1 MFIPGRIEFL
11 GKHTDY
17 CGGQSIVCAIDRGF
31 HADVEPRNDSNV
43 VMTNRDT
50 NETICLSIDR
60 PRTKPWHWAK
70 YAAEVIN
77 RIRHNFSAGHRLNGV
92 TITFSSDLP
101 RASGMSSSSALMI
114 LVYTAMA
121 ARNDLAIRDRF
132 KENISNGCEL
142 AEYLGCIENGQ
153 SFKDLAGSAGVG
165 TFGGSQDH
173 AAILLSR
180 AKSLSLFSFA
190 PLCEVTAFEF
200 PSDHTFI
207 IASSGV
213 VAAKTGAAR
222 EHYNRISLL
231 ARSAA
236 AAASETNGPLA
247 RVIEKIGMDELRD
260 RIAKTSSDYPA
271 GELLRRV
278 EQFYRE
284 SFEIIPQVAHLLA
297 TGIINETGELI
308 DASQKN
314 AERLLGN
321 QVKETIFLQR
331 IARKMGAIC
340 SSAFGAGFGGSVYA
354 VVKAAEAETFLYEWR
369 KAYLTK
375 FPHRSA
381 KANFFA
387 TRPSQAELR
396 PSETDFAASL

>member
-17 CGGQSIVCAIDRGF
+17 CGGRSIVCAVDRGF
-31 HADVEPRNDSNV
+31 HAEVEPRNDGNV

-50 NETICLSIDR
+50 NETITLPIAR

-70 YAAEVIN
+70 YAVEVIN
-77 RIRHNFSAGHRLNGV
+77 RLRNNFGGGHRLNGV
-92 TITFSSDLP
+92 SISFHSDLP
-101 RASGMSSSSALMI
+101 RASGISSSSALMI
-114 LVYTAMA
+114 LVFAAMA
-121 ARNDLAIRDRF
+121 AANDLTSRDRF
-132 KENISNGCEL
+132 KANITNGCEL

-153 SFKDLAGSAGVG
+153 SFKNLSGSAGVG

-173 AAILLSR
+173 AAILLSK
-180 AKSLSLFSFA
+180 AELLSLFSFA
-190 PLCEVTAFEF
+190 PLRDLAVFEF
-200 PSDHTFI
+200 PSDHCFV
-207 IASSGV
+207 IASSGLL
-213 VAAKTGAAR
+213 AAKTGAAR

-236 AAASETNGPLA
+236 AASETDGSLA
-247 RVIEKIGMDELRD
+247 HVIEKIGMDELRD
-260 RIAKTSSDYPA
+260 RIVKNSPDYPA
-271 GELLRRV
+271 GELLRRS

-284 SFEIIPQVAHLLA
+284 SFEIIPKVADLLA
-297 TGIINETGELI
+297 EGKINETGELI

-321 QVKETIFLQR
+321 QVEETIYLQR
-331 IARKMGAIC
+331 TAREIGAIC

-354 VVKAAEAETFLYEWR
+354 VVKNSDAESFHREWR
-369 KAYLTK
+369 KTYLNK

-396 PSETDFAASL
+396 PSETDFATSL

>member
-17 CGGQSIVCAIDRGF
+17 CGGRSIVCAIDRGF
-31 HADVEPRNDSNV
+31 HADVETRNDGNV
-43 VMTNRDT
+43 VITNCDT
-50 NETICLSIDR
+50 NETISLPIAR

-77 RIRHNFSAGHRLNGV
+77 RLRNNFGVGQRLNGV
-92 TITFSSDLP
+92 SISFHSDLP
-101 RASGMSSSSALMI
+101 RASGISSSSALMI
-114 LVYTAMA
+114 LVFAAMA
-121 ARNDLAIRDRF
+121 AANDLTSRERF
-132 KENISNGCEL
+132 KTNITNGCDL

-153 SFKDLAGSAGVG
+153 SFKNLTGSAGVG

-173 AAILLSR
+173 AAILLSK
-180 AKSLSLFSFA
+180 AGSLSLFSFA
-190 PLCEVTAFEF
+190 PLRDVATFEF
-200 PSDHTFI
+200 PSDHSFI

-213 VAAKTGAAR
+213 VAAKTGAVR
-222 EHYNRISLL
+222 VHYNRISLL

-236 AAASETNGPLA
+236 AASETVGPLSD
-247 RVIEKIGMDELRD
+247 VIEKIGIDELRD
-260 RIAKTSSDYPA
+260 RIAKTVSNYPVD
-271 GELLRRV
+271 ELLRRV

-284 SFEIIPQVAHLLA
+284 SFEIIPQVADRLA
-297 TGIINETGELI
+297 KGQINETGELI

-314 AERLLGN
+314 AELLLGN
-321 QVKETIFLQR
+321 QVDETIYLQR
-331 IARKMGAIC
+331 TAREIGAIC

-354 VVKAAEAETFLYEWR
+354 VVKNSEAEDFLCEWR

-375 FPHRSA
+375 FPQRSA
-381 KANFFA
+381 KANFFT

-396 PSETDFAASL
+396 PSETDFSASL